1 MADDTAPACDTIS
14 HHVIPTERAGALNV
28 WVQGDLSLAQSKE
41 SRDSYCTF
49 LTVHDVGVNHNSWLR
64 FMNSPSMAQ
73 IREKAVFLHVD
84 LLGQEDQ
91 AEDLEKDYPSMQVRI
106 FENFDHHS
114 DLPKGLR
121 ILFNLF
127 KLFKTDNKRLK
138 RVECQ
143 N

>member
-28 WVQGDLSLAQSKE
+28 WVQGDLSLAQNKE

-106 FENFDHHS
+106 LTTSSICLRAQKFDQE
-114 DLPKGLR
+114 LEAQV
-121 ILFNLF
+121 
-127 KLFKTDNKRLK
+127 
-138 RVECQ
+138 VEK
-143 N
+143 NDKKER